1 MTQHKD
7 FQLGDPLD
15 RSDTFAGASVTPSGV
30 ASGNASATPA
40 RRGKRG
46 MRIAVSLSVEI
57 RDQFGGREQARTQFV
72 MVRGAVLTTSS
83 QVRVGNKLTLHN
95 VKNGKSAE
103 CHVIA
108 IEPDLRNAHQVE
120 VEFTSSQH
128 DFWPV
133 QFPHPDSRL
142 QEHSELVTEPQ
153 EKHLL
158 HSRTSFQQS
167 SSLGSAANPQTHGSN
182 PSHTT
187 HTDVA
192 DGQIV
197 VLGDSMAQDFSPS
210 PRAHA
215 PERFTARVA
224 PVDSVAQFRAAN
236 RAAHKRDQRRKAL
249 YSAACIAALAAFM
262 LIARPWVQHRPEA
275 VEASSVP
282 AVVPMVQSLTAK
294 AQRAISTAAARVSGQ
309 NSSNASSSPTPSA
322 DVQLIASAKPASSD
336 TTPDA
341 SEELTADLG
350 ESTPPETQISVQHKG
365 SLASTR
371 KITNAD
377 AGEEPIAVPLQVG
390 PPANLQEK
398 PEALSQ
404 VVAAVSPRA
413 AILAPQPP
421 RRVVPAKL
429 MHSVPAQYPSMARQL
444 HLEGEVVVSLD
455 VDPSGSVSAARAVSG
470 APLLR
475 AAAVDAVRRWKYQPA
490 TLGDKP
496 VPSTEVVKIAFRSK

>member
-7 FQLGDPLD
+7 LQLGDPLD
-15 RSDTFAGASVTPSGV
+15 RSDSFAGTSVARNGVVSGY
-30 ASGNASATPA
+30 ASA
-40 RRGKRG
+40 RRAKRE

-72 MVRGAVLTTSS
+72 MVRGAVLTTTS
-83 QVRVGNKLTLHN
+83 QLRVGHKLTVHN
-95 VKNGKSAE
+95 LKNGKNAE

-108 IEPDLRNAHQVE
+108 VEPDLKNLHQVE
-120 VEFTSSQH
+120 VEFTSAQH

-133 QFPHPDSRL
+133 QFPHEDSRL
-142 QEHSELVTEPQ
+142 QEDSELVTEPQ

-158 HSRTSFQQS
+158 HSRTSLHPS
-167 SSLGSAANPQTHGSN
+167 SGLGSAGKPHTQGSN
-182 PSHTT
+182 LPPTT
-187 HTDVA
+187 HTNVH

-197 VLGDSMAQDFSPS
+197 VLGDSVTQDFNPS
-210 PRAHA
+210 PRAQA
-215 PERFTARVA
+215 PERFTPRVA

-262 LIARPWVQHRPEA
+262 VIARPWVQHRPEG

-282 AVVPMVQSLTAK
+282 AVVPMVQSLSAK
-294 AQRAISTAAARVSGQ
+294 AQRAISTAAAKISNQ
-309 NSSNASSSPTPSA
+309 NSSDASSSQTPSA
-322 DVQLIASAKPASSD
+322 DAPSIVSAKPASSG
-336 TTPDA
+336 TKPEA
-341 SEELTADLG
+341 SEELTADLSD
-350 ESTPPETQISVQHKG
+350 STPVETQISVQHKA
-365 SLASTR
+365 SLASSR
-371 KITNAD
+371 KIASTD
-377 AGEEPIAVPLQVG
+377 AGEEPIAPPLQVG
-390 PPANLQEK
+390 QPANLQDK

-413 AILAPQPP
+413 AILAPQPA

-444 HLEGEVVVSLD
+444 HIEGEVLVSLD
-455 VDPSGSVSAARAVSG
+455 VDASGSVSAARAVSG

-475 AAAVDAVRRWKYQPA
+475 AAALDAVRQWKYQPA

-496 VPSTEVVKIAFRSK
+496 IPSTETVKVNFHSK